1 MKYIFITCLGIL
13 CFSLANAQTKVSGYV
28 YDDQDLPVAYAN
40 VIFKDSRVG
49 TITDENGK
57 FYLQSDNNYDAVEI
71 SFMGFETYTL
81 ELDKRSTYDI
91 KINLQ
96 NDTEA
101 LDEVMIYSGKTSK
114 KNNPAI
120 DILRKIW
127 ENRRENGVK
136 KFKQYQYDKYEKLQ
150 FDLNTID
157 SALIESRLFKGMEF
171 IFEQTD
177 TNAVTGKTYLPIFI
191 NESVS
196 KVFGD
201 NLIDEEKE
209 VLRGNKNSGF
219 SSNQNLISFIK
230 DLYAEYNVYDN
241 YIKIFDKS
249 FVSPLSTTG
258 IDNYN
263 YVLADSTFIGDR
275 WSYKIVYYP
284 RRKNELTF
292 QGDFWVNDTTW
303 AIKKINLAMTKSA
316 NINWVKDVYIDQEFD
331 VLNDSIFLITRD
343 YFMTD
348 FTFRKKEDSRGVYGK
363 RTTLYDNYEFDEKK
377 EKDFYDRQVDPYKN
391 QVFDRDSTFWAQ
403 NRLEKLNKDEK
414 EIYTLVDTLKTVKA
428 FKQVYDVATVLATN
442 YWEFNGWDFGPVFST
457 FGYNDIEGLRLR
469 VGGRTYFS
477 QNDTWR
483 LQGFTAYGFK
493 DDKFK
498 YGLSGKVMLDRK
510 SRLILSAGN
519 RRDVEQ
525 LGASLTS
532 SNDVLGRSLLS
543 GTPLTV
549 AANNTLTN
557 INLSSL
563 ALEFEP
569 LYNLNVRLAGTY
581 RTLIGADTD
590 VFSLAY
596 FTDEARTQRQEKTTQ
611 TELSLTTKFTPNRKA
626 TGYGVEQYVVNAGN
640 YPEFMLKYTKGL
652 KGVIDSDF
660 NYDRLQLLY
669 RQPIL
674 MGGFGRFTST
684 LEAGK
689 TFSGVPLGLLNVV
702 PGNQTL
708 FSVEGTFPLLDFYE
722 FVTDEYVSLHMEHN
736 FNGRLFARIPFLR
749 DLDLRE
755 IVTFRGV
762 HGQLSDESI
771 MLNASTSNPV
781 LFAPDRNIYYSYSFG
796 IGNIFRVFRLDF
808 HFRGNYFDIQDSRSF
823 GVTGAFGFYF

>member
-1 MKYIFITCLGIL
+1 MKQYFYFTFLLFPIFIH
-13 CFSLANAQTKVSGYV
+13 AQTKVSGYV
-28 YDDQDLPVAYAN
+28 YDDQKVPVAYAN
-40 VIFKDSRVG
+40 VYFQDSRIG

-57 FYLQSDNNYDAVEI
+57 FYLQSANDYSALVV
-71 SFMGFETYTL
+71 SFMGFEDYVL
-81 ELDKRSTYDI
+81 QLDQKSTYEI
-91 KINLQ
+91 KIILES
-96 NDTEA
+96 DAEA
-101 LDEVMIYSGKTSK
+101 LDEVMVYSGKTSK

-127 ENRRENGVK
+127 ENRRDNGVK
-136 KFKQYQYDKYEKLQ
+136 TFKQYQYDKYEKLQ

-157 SALIESRLFKGMEF
+157 SSLIKSRLFKGMEF
-171 IFEQTD
+171 IFTQTD
-177 TNAVTGKTYLPIFI
+177 TNEVTGKTYLPIFI

-196 KVFGD
+196 EIYGD
-201 NLIDEEKE
+201 NTLNKEKE
-209 VLRGNKNSGF
+209 VLKGNKNSGF

-258 IDNYN
+258 VDNYN
-263 YVLADSTFIGDR
+263 YVLADSAYIGDR
-275 WSYKIVYYP
+275 WSYNIVYYP

-292 QGDFWVNDTTW
+292 KGEFWVNDTTW
-303 AIKKINLAMTKSA
+303 AIKKIDLAMTKSA
-316 NINWVKDVYIDQEFD
+316 NINWVKDVYIEQEFD

-343 YFMTD
+343 YFMSD

-363 RTTLYDNYEFDEKK
+363 RTTLYDNYKFDEEKD
-377 EKDFYDRQVDPYKN
+377 KDFYDRQIDPYKN
-391 QVFDRDSTFWAQ
+391 QVFDRDSTFWAK
-403 NRLEKLNKDEK
+403 NRLEPLKKDEK
-414 EIYTLVDTLKTVKA
+414 DIYTLVDTLKTVKA
-428 FKQVYDVATVLATN
+428 FKQMYDVATVLASN
-442 YWEFNGWDFGPVFST
+442 YYEFNGWDFGPVFST
-457 FGYNDIEGLRLR
+457 FGFNDIEGLRLR

-549 AANNTLTN
+549 AANNTLTS
-557 INLSSL
+557 INLSRL

-569 LYNLNVRLAGTY
+569 LYNFNVRLAGTY
-581 RTLIGADTD
+581 RTLEGADTD

-596 FTDEARTQRQEKTTQ
+596 YTDEARTQREEQTTQ
-611 TELSLTTKFTPNRKA
+611 TELSLTTRYTPGRKA
-626 TGYGVEQYVVNAGN
+626 TGYGVEQYVVNAGT
-640 YPEFMLKYTKGL
+640 YPELMLKYTKGL

-660 NYDRLQLLY
+660 NYDRLQMLY

-674 MGGFGRFTST
+674 LGGFGKFTST

-689 TFSGVPLGLLNVV
+689 TFGGVPLGLLNVV

-708 FSVEGTFPLLDFYE
+708 FSIQGTFPLLDFYE

-755 IVTFRGV
+755 IVTFRSVYGT
-762 HGQLSDESI
+762 LSDESI

-781 LFAPDRNIYYSYSFG
+781 LFAPDRNAYYSYSFG

-808 HFRGNYFDIQDSRSF
+808 HFRGNYFDIQNSRSF
-823 GVTGAFGFYF
+823 GITGAFGFYF

>member
-1 MKYIFITCLGIL
+1 MMKLLLLSFLFFTISFH
-13 CFSLANAQTKVSGYV
+13 AQTKASGYV
-28 YDDQDLPVAYAN
+28 YDDQNVPVAYAN
-40 VIFKDSRVG
+40 VYFQDSRIG

-57 FYLQSDNNYDAVEI
+57 FYLQSDNNYSALVV
-71 SFMGFETYTL
+71 SFMGFEDYVL
-81 ELDKRSTYDI
+81 QLDQKSTYEIEIILEPDA
-91 KINLQ
+91 
-96 NDTEA
+96 EA
-101 LDEVMIYSGKTSK
+101 LDEVMVYSGKTSK

-127 ENRRENGVK
+127 ENRRDNGVK
-136 KFKQYQYDKYEKLQ
+136 KFKQYQYDKYEKLE

-157 SALIESRLFKGMEF
+157 SSLIKSRLFKGMEF
-171 IFEQTD
+171 IFTQTD
-177 TNAVTGKTYLPIFI
+177 TNEVTGKTYLPIFI

-196 KVFGD
+196 EVYGD
-201 NLIDEEKE
+201 NSLNKEKE
-209 VLRGNKNSGF
+209 ILQGNKNSGF
-219 SSNQNLISFIK
+219 SNNQNLISFIK

-258 IDNYN
+258 VDNYN
-263 YVLADSTFIGDR
+263 YVLADSTYIGDR
-275 WSYKIVYYP
+275 WSYNIVYYP

-292 QGDFWVNDTTW
+292 KGEFWVNDTTW
-303 AIKKINLAMTKSA
+303 AIKKIELAMTKSA
-316 NINWVKDVYIDQEFD
+316 NINWVKDVYIEQEFD

-343 YFMTD
+343 YFMSD
-348 FTFRKKEDSRGVYGK
+348 FTFRKKEESRGVYGK
-363 RTTLYDNYEFDEKK
+363 RTTLYDNYKFDE
-377 EKDFYDRQVDPYKN
+377 EKSRDFYDRQVDPYKN
-391 QVFDRDSTFWAQ
+391 QVFDRDSSFWAK
-403 NRLEKLNKDEK
+403 NRLEKLNKDEE

-457 FGYNDIEGLRLR
+457 FGFNDIEGLRLR

-493 DDKFK
+493 DNKFK

-557 INLSSL
+557 INLSRL

-569 LYNLNVRLAGTY
+569 FYNFNVRLAGTY

-596 FTDEARTQRQEKTTQ
+596 YTDEARTQREEETTQ
-611 TELSLTTKFTPNRKA
+611 TEVSLTTRYTPGRKA
-626 TGYGVEQYVVNAGN
+626 TGYGVEQYVVNAGT
-640 YPEFMLKYTKGL
+640 YPELMLKYTKGL

-660 NYDRLQLLY
+660 NYDRLQMLY

-674 MGGFGRFTST
+674 LGGFGKFTST

-689 TFSGVPLGLLNVV
+689 TFGGVPLGLLNVV

-708 FSVEGTFPLLDFYE
+708 FSIQGTFPLLDFYE

-736 FNGRLFARIPFLR
+736 FNGRLFSRIPFLR

-755 IVTFRGV
+755 IITFRSVYGT
-762 HGQLSDESI
+762 LSDESI

-781 LFAPDRNIYYSYSFG
+781 LFAPDRNAYYSYSFG

-808 HFRGNYFDIQDSRSF
+808 HFRGNYRDIQNSRSF
-823 GVTGAFGFYF
+823 GITGAFGFYF